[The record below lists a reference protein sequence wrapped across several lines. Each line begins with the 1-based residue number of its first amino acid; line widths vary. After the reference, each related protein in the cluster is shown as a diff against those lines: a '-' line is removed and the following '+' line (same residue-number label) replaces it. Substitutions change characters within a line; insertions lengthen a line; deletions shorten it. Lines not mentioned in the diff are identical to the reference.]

1 MKTENDKLLN
11 DYIIANKLLNIAMDN
26 LFSGILMFEDSKLI
40 LMNKEAER
48 IINNKVDKIEDFLD
62 RDLLVSIKNQFPP
75 VKMVTQL
82 INSLPVELT
91 YIEIKDEKLIQF
103 FIINDLTEKM
113 KLKSQYKNLKE
124 TYASLINSA
133 GIGICLINVKGKILF
148 VNKKF
153 SEILKIDY
161 KEAVG
166 KRLLDFLCLSKKC
179 MNNLLPVLNNIFN
192 GKQKEAIVEIE
203 SKNTIGEKIFLEC
216 TITLYKEGDFV
227 VGFQFIINDIT
238 KKKELESENIRLHDE
253 FMELEKDRVAIEFA
267 GATAHEL
274 NQPLTALMLASD
286 MIKIKKKMDDNLIYK
301 IGSATERLAKIVKK
315 LSKIT
320 KYETKGYI
328 GKSKIVN
335 LNIENE

>member
-62 RDLLVSIKNQFPP
+62 RDLLESIKNQFPP

-82 INSLPVELT
+82 KNSLPVELT

-113 KLKSQYKNLKE
+113 KLKNQYKNLKE

-238 KKKELESENIRLHDE
+238 KKKELENENIRLHDE
-253 FMELEKDRVAIEFA
+253 FMELEKDRVAIELA

>member
-113 KLKSQYKNLKE
+113 KLKNQYKNLKE

>member
-75 VKMVTQL
+75 VRMVTQL

-238 KKKELESENIRLHDE
+238 KKKELENENIRLHDE

>member
-113 KLKSQYKNLKE
+113 KLKNQYKNLKE

-238 KKKELESENIRLHDE
+238 KKKELENENIRLHDE